1 MKRDVDAL
9 LDGWKAEGCP
19 RMLAI
24 EGVRGCGKT
33 FSAKAFAE
41 RSFRDWAY
49 FDVPADGLAGLIPEK
64 DPSAAVAV
72 LSEVRGSPLTGST
85 AVILDNMQALP
96 DPRSVAEALVSS
108 TSIGP
113 LVCISSV
120 TGIFDGAVRMRPMCF
135 TEFLNAMGEPTLA
148 SALRDRPLSEDVS
161 SNHGK
166 LCRLSREFWAVGGM
180 PEAVSAWAD
189 SRDARAVD
197 SAIRSVLDDLRRDIS
212 TYHPGLAET
221 AWSVMQSIPEQLLG
235 KNRKFM
241 FGRAVKGARSKTLCE
256 SLRLLDRMGATPVL
270 QISSEIRDP
279 LDSESVPPNFKLY
292 MFDTGALRVL
302 AGIPMGL
309 MATEPR
315 VSQDFVDGFY
325 ENLVL
330 LELLSSGTDE
340 VFCWRSG
347 NKAEVGFVF
356 RMHGETVPMQLN
368 MGRMRFTRSITEYI
382 RRFSPSHPVYM
393 SDQPLSLD
401 GPLLRVPVYM
411 ASSMEGT
418 LFPSN
423 REDVTSQR

>member
-1 MKRDVDAL
+1 MKRDVDVI

-33 FSAKAFAE
+33 YSVKAFAR

-49 FDVPADGLAGLIPEK
+49 FDVISDGLADLIPGD
-64 DPSAAVAV
+64 DPSAAFSV
-72 LSEVRGSPLTGST
+72 LSEVRGSPLSKST
-85 AVILDNMQALP
+85 AVVVDNVQALP
-96 DPRSVAEALVSS
+96 DPKRIADALSS
-108 TSIGP
+108 SRSIGP
-113 LVCISSV
+113 LICISAV
-120 TGIFDGAVRMRPMCF
+120 TGIFDDAVRMRPMCF
-135 TEFLNAMGEPTLA
+135 TEFLEAMDELSLA
-148 SALRDRPLSEDVS
+148 TALRDRPLSEEVS

-166 LCRLSREFWAVGGM
+166 LCRLAREFWAVGGL

-197 SAIRSVLDDLRRDIS
+197 SAIRAVLDSIRRDVS
-212 TYHPGLAET
+212 TYHPGLSDT

-241 FGRAVKGARSKTLCE
+241 FGRAVKGARSKTLYDA
-256 SLRLLDRMGATPVL
+256 LTLLDRMGATERL
-270 QISSEIRDP
+270 QISSELRDP
-279 LDSESVPPNFKLY
+279 LDAESVPPNFKLY
-292 MFDTGALRVL
+292 MFDTGVLRVL
-302 AGIPMGL
+302 AGIPMGVL
-309 MATEPR
+309 ATEPR
-315 VSQDFVDGFY
+315 VSQDLVDGFY

-356 RMHGETVPMQLN
+356 RMHGEIVPVQLN

-382 RRFSPSHPVYM
+382 RRFSPSHPIFM
-393 SDQPLSLD
+393 SDQPVSTD
-401 GPLLRVPVYM
+401 GDLIRIPAYMAPLL
-411 ASSMEGT
+411 EGAV
-418 LFPSN
+418 FPSN
-423 REDVTSQR
+423 KEDVTS